1 MDGGDERGR
10 SGGAQRPGWALSLE
24 LRPAIHPPDRQGQRS
39 ELLVAGQE
47 VGAVGG
53 DEDGRQ
59 GRGGVEDGHVPQL
72 LGT

>member
-1 MDGGDERGR
+1 MDGGHERGR
-10 SGGAQRPGWALSLE
+10 SGSPQRPGRTLPLE
-24 LRPAIHPPDRQGQRS
+24 LRAAIHPPDRQGQRS

-72 LGT
+72 LGA